1 MPSFCTDTPAET
13 IVCWAGWKEYDEPV
27 EASEARTV
35 SGPVGCGW
43 FGAKGRATSDAT
55 ACLTLMGGCLYK
67 QVTGNSTSTAPAVEG
82 NATRMTAPQSP
93 STSQILMAKS
103 GTGNAHGA
111 EFQSDGEEITEKS
124 LLGLSMQGQ
133 SCWGFRV
140 VHQLF
145 AVHSWEL
152 QLVLVDTP
160 RGMLEYGGGIG
171 SALALRMRWLGSRIL
186 QWALLPVARAG
197 D

>member
-1 MPSFCTDTPAET
+1 MDFALGS
-13 IVCWAGWKEYDEPV
+13 
-27 EASEARTV
+27 TV
-35 SGPVGCGW
+35 SDPVGCGW
-43 FGAKGRATSDAT
+43 FGAKKDAPRVMRPHICPSWTCAATTRRQEALPPQIPVPAETPRHAT
-55 ACLTLMGGCLYK
+55 TPP
-67 QVTGNSTSTAPAVEG
+67 T
-82 NATRMTAPQSP
+82 P

-111 EFQSDGEEITEKS
+111 EFKSGREEITEKS
-124 LLGLSMQGQ
+124 LLGLWMQGQ

-140 VHQLF
+140 SRQLF

-171 SALALRMRWLGSRIL
+171 SALALRMRWLGSRVL

>member
-1 MPSFCTDTPAET
+1 M
-13 IVCWAGWKEYDEPV
+13 V
-27 EASEARTV
+27 
-35 SGPVGCGW
+35 
-43 FGAKGRATSDAT
+43 
-55 ACLTLMGGCLYK
+55 
-67 QVTGNSTSTAPAVEG
+67 
-82 NATRMTAPQSP
+82 
-93 STSQILMAKS
+93 KS

-124 LLGLSMQGQ
+124 LLGMSMQGQ

-140 VHQLF
+140 VYQLF

-186 QWALLPVARAG
+186 QWALLPVARRAIEQYARARIPILSG
-197 D
+197 EDGARRGLCVEAYS